1 MNFIFN
7 LLFLSIIKKTIL
19 LTPIWNLETTAENLL
34 LNKNKTSIILSE
46 GGFKSVEYNN
56 TFILRKQIIW
66 KSDEI
71 DIKNYYKIDNL
82 TEEETSW
89 KILKVFIN

>member
-46 GGFKSVEYNN
+46 GGFKSV
-56 TFILRKQIIW
+56 
-66 KSDEI
+66 
-71 DIKNYYKIDNL
+71 
-82 TEEETSW
+82 
-89 KILKVFIN
+89 